1 MLIKRARALVNVINT
16 GTHRAQLQRI
26 AGHFSFK
33 YVAPQLD
40 GETRV
45 PGVAVMFRSLLVLR
59 LLLHEYAIAKPE
71 LLRTVM
77 LTDVEWAQLAE
88 LLAIVEKVE
97 DFNTMVQV
105 CRDSGNSRF
114 SIATS
119 LDGRRRSPTPA
130 LTGRLHCTTK
140 NFPRAWLASHTR
152 SRKPMGPTHVLLAV

>member
-1 MLIKRARALVNVINT
+1 MS
-16 GTHRAQLQRI
+16 LQRI
-26 AGHFSFK
+26 AGDFSFK

-45 PGVAVMFRSLLVLR
+45 SGVAVMFRSLLVLR

-97 DFNTMVQV
+97 DFNTMVQTA
-105 CRDSGNSRF
+105 N
-114 SIATS
+114 
-119 LDGRRRSPTPA
+119 
-130 LTGRLHCTTK
+130 TGIGPMGLMLRV
-140 NFPRAWLASHTR
+140 WLAKQVR
-152 SRKPMGPTHVLLAV
+152 R